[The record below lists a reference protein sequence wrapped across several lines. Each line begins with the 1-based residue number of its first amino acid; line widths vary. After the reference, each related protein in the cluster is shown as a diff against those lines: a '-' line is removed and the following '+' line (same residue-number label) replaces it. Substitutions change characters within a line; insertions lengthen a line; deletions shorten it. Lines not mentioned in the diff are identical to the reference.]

1 MKKKIGLTSL
11 LVMCVLMIWANPVG
25 KKAAQQTAQEFMMQ
39 QLSSEGSRRAPQM
52 VAVEAVQGDW
62 QNDALYLFNA
72 ADGQGFV
79 VVSGD
84 DRTAPILGYSTS
96 GRLDV
101 DKMPSNLRS
110 WLQHY
115 AAQIAY
121 IQKYDMNVPNRA
133 IQNCGDP
140 IASTLTSRWNQSPIY
155 NDECPLV
162 YHYTDP
168 DCTTPYVYMDK
179 NNQPT
184 SAPLRAVTGCGATA
198 LAQILYYHKY
208 PAAITAAI
216 PAQENMR
223 IQQRSTAGYPIYNL
237 YSDPGVAAGT
247 TIDWANMKDVYG
259 FTINES
265 GYQIDEN
272 PTTTATE
279 RKAVADLM
287 HYCAAALD
295 MRYGTTQTGGS
306 EASLD
311 AVVLAATKY
320 FGLPNASL
328 CVQSSYTYQD
338 FIQTLY
344 DEIKVAGCTYFAGTG
359 PGGGHAF
366 VIDGYDKEDFFS
378 INWGW
383 AGAASGFFRICNL
396 QPLPDKLPNE
406 IFNGNQVFARG
417 LYPTAAAMPVEL
429 RVQEFSST
437 ETNVAKEGGN
447 FKLKNYT
454 MTLINHKTVNVNA
467 QVGLTVEGTSSTS
480 TNQLTTSQDFPL
492 ANTVTWTIPYSTL
505 GALTDGVYRCYPSYR
520 LSDTDEW
527 KPCAGTDKQYLKL
540 TVSGDNM
547 TVENVL
553 PYQLTLLSATGG
565 KNEYLP
571 GGMVMV
577 TAQIKVESGDMHET
591 LNSFLVPVD
600 AKGELVVDAPSV
612 LGSQPC
618 YYGQGETF
626 EFPIS
631 CQVLQ
636 EGKFALCIASSAT
649 SVFVRVWDFVVT
661 QTPSGIKTITPVQ
674 TTTAAPSYN
683 LGGQRVTDSYR
694 GLVIQQ
700 GQKVIR
706 K

>member
-62 QNDALYLFNA
+62 QSDALYLFNA

-121 IQKYDMNVPNRA
+121 IQKYDINVPKRA

-162 YHYTDP
+162 YHFMDQA
-168 DCTTPYVYMDK
+168 CTTPYVYKDEHG
-179 NNQPT
+179 QPT

-216 PAQENMR
+216 PAQENMVV
-223 IQQRSTAGYPIYNL
+223 QQMSTAGYPIYNF
-237 YSDPGVAAGT
+237 YSDPGVPAGT

-259 FTINES
+259 YTINES
-265 GYQIDEN
+265 NIQIPEN
-272 PTTTATE
+272 PVTTTAE

-306 EASLD
+306 EASLE
-311 AVVLAATKY
+311 AIVLAATKY

-344 DEIKVAGCTYFAGTG
+344 DEIKVAGCTYFGGIG
-359 PGGGHAF
+359 PEGGHAF

-396 QPLPDKLPNE
+396 QPMPEKRPNE
-406 IFNGNQVFARG
+406 NFNGNQVFARG
-417 LYPTAAAMPVEL
+417 LYPTAPAVPVEL
-429 RVQEFSST
+429 RVMEFSST
-437 ETNVAKEGGN
+437 ATVIAKESGVFRLKP
-447 FKLKNYT
+447 FKLTVTNS
-454 MTLINHKTVNVNA
+454 KTVNVHA
-467 QVGLTVEGTSSTS
+467 QLGITVEGVK
-480 TNQLTTSQDFPL
+480 TNQLTGDLDLPL
-492 ANTVTWTIPYSTL
+492 SNSTTIDNPEYSTNL
-505 GALTDGVYRCYPSYR
+505 GALADGVYRCYLSYR
-520 LSDTDEW
+520 ASDTDEW
-527 KPCAGTDKQYLKL
+527 KPCAGSDKQYLKL

-577 TAQIKVESGDMHET
+577 TAQIQVESGDVHET
-591 LNSFLVPVD
+591 LTSFLVPVD
-600 AKGELVVDAPSV
+600 AEGELNMDAPSV

-618 YYGQGETF
+618 YYGQGESF

-631 CQVLQ
+631 CQVAQ
-636 EGKFALCIASSAT
+636 EGKFALCVASTST
-649 SVFVRVWDFVVT
+649 SVFVRVWDFQVT
-661 QTPSGIKTITPVQ
+661 NTPSGIKTITPVQ
-674 TTTAAPSYN
+674 TTTAAPAYN

-694 GLVIQQ
+694 GLVIQK

>member
-1 MKKKIGLTSL
+1 MKQKIGLTSL

-121 IQKYDMNVPNRA
+121 IQKYDINVPKRA

-162 YHYTDP
+162 YHFMDQA
-168 DCTTPYVYMDK
+168 CTTPYVYKDEHG
-179 NNQPT
+179 QPT

-216 PAQENMR
+216 PAQENMVV
-223 IQQRSTAGYPIYNL
+223 QQMSTAGYPIYNF

-259 FTINES
+259 YTINES
-265 GYQIDEN
+265 NIQIPEN
-272 PTTTATE
+272 PVTTTAE

-306 EASLD
+306 EARSHGVLMTRENLRLLANDSQRRGQISPLENLMIGRVLSL
-311 AVVLAATKY
+311 
-320 FGLPNASL
+320 
-328 CVQSSYTYQD
+328 
-338 FIQTLY
+338 QT
-344 DEIKVAGCTYFAGTG
+344 
-359 PGGGHAF
+359 
-366 VIDGYDKEDFFS
+366 
-378 INWGW
+378 
-383 AGAASGFFRICNL
+383 R
-396 QPLPDKLPNE
+396 
-406 IFNGNQVFARG
+406 
-417 LYPTAAAMPVEL
+417 TAAEIMTPMGRASTIRRDATMGDVAALARKTGHMRFPVMADDGTRCLGILHVADILAHITDDPQAPISSRIRPAFHVKAAMRADDVLPLMRRRRERMAIVRDKSAAPL
-429 RVQEFSST
+429 GIV
-437 ETNVAKEGGN
+437 
-447 FKLKNYT
+447 
-454 MTLINHKTVNVNA
+454 
-467 QVGLTVEGTSSTS
+467 TSSS
-480 TNQLTTSQDFPL
+480 ILDR
-492 ANTVTWTIPYSTL
+492 V
-505 GALTDGVYRCYPSYR
+505 VR
-520 LSDTDEW
+520 
-527 KPCAGTDKQYLKL
+527 
-540 TVSGDNM
+540 
-547 TVENVL
+547 
-553 PYQLTLLSATGG
+553 GG
-565 KNEYLP
+565 
-571 GGMVMV
+571 
-577 TAQIKVESGDMHET
+577 
-591 LNSFLVPVD
+591 
-600 AKGELVVDAPSV
+600 
-612 LGSQPC
+612 
-618 YYGQGETF
+618 
-626 EFPIS
+626 
-631 CQVLQ
+631 
-636 EGKFALCIASSAT
+636 
-649 SVFVRVWDFVVT
+649 
-661 QTPSGIKTITPVQ
+661 
-674 TTTAAPSYN
+674 
-683 LGGQRVTDSYR
+683 
-694 GLVIQQ
+694 
-700 GQKVIR
+700 
-706 K
+706 